1 MNIQN
6 LQSPPDDR
14 YNNYFINSKGN
25 DTQIS
30 SIEKTNLFP
39 QLKQM
44 EIPDN
49 EDLNNKIITQNNFNN
64 NSNNMI
70 DTSPISFAKLL
81 QEKENLSRALKNE
94 IIKMKNKEIIF
105 RY

>member
-39 QLKQM
+39 
-44 EIPDN
+44 IY
-49 EDLNNKIITQNNFNN
+49 NKIIFLN
-64 NSNNMI
+64 
-70 DTSPISFAKLL
+70 K
-81 QEKENLSRALKNE
+81 
-94 IIKMKNKEIIF
+94 IIYIK
-105 RY
+105 